1 MGGVGDDHSTIT
13 SVKDSDKVYSYLNK
27 CEYYDIKNDL
37 FVPIAD
43 LNHPK
48 EQSSACMFKQDF
60 IYLFGGIDKNESHK
74 QYEMNYFERYNI

>member
-48 EQSSACMFKQDF
+48 EQSSACMFK
-60 IYLFGGIDKNESHK
+60 
-74 QYEMNYFERYNI
+74 